1 MRLPAL
7 HARLLADVLVIG
19 SPYPLV
25 ITGGYAVQA
34 HELLSRP
41 SQDLDVATE
50 NPAPMDELVRTLTD
64 GLTARGWHIEVI
76 EIAPLSARLNA
87 TDLRSESGD
96 TCEVDILKEV
106 FSRPIVASAYGPV
119 LAEEDVVGTKVRAL
133 AERGL
138 ARDALDVFAAS
149 RRWTTTD
156 LEDFGR
162 RHARDRFDLESL
174 QSRLTGLAWIDDAE
188 FEAYGASPGLID
200 ALLSWAQE
208 WADDLGRRLLRDENL
223 GE

>member
-1 MRLPAL
+1 MRLPHL
-7 HARLLADVLVIG
+7 HARLLADVLAIG

-34 HELLSRP
+34 HELLARP

-50 NPAPMDELVRTLTD
+50 NPAPMEEIVRTLTD
-64 GLTARGWHIEVI
+64 GLSARGWDIQVI

-87 TDLRSESGD
+87 TDFRSDSPES
-96 TCEVDILKEV
+96 CEVDVLREI
-106 FSRPIVASAYGPV
+106 FTRPTATSAYGPV

-133 AERGL
+133 AERGV

-156 LEDFGR
+156 LEEFGR
-162 RHARDRFDLESL
+162 RHARDRFDLEAL
-174 QSRLTGLAWIDDAE
+174 QTRLTAVAWIDDAE
-188 FEAYGASPGLID
+188 FEAYGTSPELID
-200 ALLSWAQE
+200 ELMSWAQE
-208 WADDLGRRLLRDENL
+208 WADDLGRRLIRYQDFDA
-223 GE
+223 